1 MKKFYSLLLL
11 LFSVFAIAQSV
22 PTTSAPTPPV
32 RNESS
37 VVSVFSDAYTN
48 LAGTNFAPWWWQST
62 VVSDETAGG
71 NAVKKL
77 SNFNYIGVEFASP
90 VNASLMTKL
99 HIDVWTP
106 DCTAFDVFLINPGG
120 IEQKVTVNPT
130 ASGWN
135 SYDIDLSAFSAQG
148 IALNNIIQFKF
159 VSTPFGGTTVYYDN
173 VYFYTPAVLP
183 TITGFTVPA
192 QLVGAA
198 PFTLTAPTSNSTG
211 AFTYTSSNTAVAT
224 ISGTTV
230 TVVGAGTSIITANQA
245 AAGLYSAG
253 NATAILAVTYPA
265 PTTAPAV
272 PPARSADLVISLF
285 SNSYT
290 NVSGTDWYP
299 NWGQSTSVADI
310 AISGNTIKR
319 YNNLN
324 YQGVQFAS
332 PINASGMTNLHV
344 DIYTPNCT
352 AFKFFLINAGIGE
365 QAVTLTPTLAGWN
378 SYDINLAQYP
388 GVALNN
394 IGQFKLEGTP
404 FGSSVVYLDN
414 MYFWK
419 ESSALVDPTF
429 GAFSIPSKVVGDAPF
444 GINQPTSNSTGGFIY
459 SSSNPAVAN
468 VSGSTITIMGAG
480 TTVIKATQKTVDNL
494 FKSKSIS
501 TNFVVTSVSSVP
513 TTAAPTPPARN
524 ASDVVSMFSN
534 AYANV
539 AVDTWRTDWSS
550 AVLTNTQIAGN
561 DTKLY
566 ESLNFVGVEATG
578 ANSINASSMQKMHID
593 VWTPNMTTFRVK
605 LVDFGA
611 NNGYGGGDDSEHE
624 IVLNPTLS
632 GWNSFDIALSDFA
645 NLASKA
651 HLSQIIFSGIPVGAG
666 IVYVDNVYF
675 WKDATGVVLPTEP
688 MTAAPTPTVPA
699 ANVISLFSDAY
710 TNVAGTD
717 WFPNWGQSTVVSD
730 VSIAGNTTKL
740 YANLNYQGIQFANSV
755 NASGMN
761 FLHMDI
767 WTPNCTAFKVFLINA
782 GPVEQAVI
790 LTPTLSGWNSY
801 DINLSQYSNINLSS
815 IIQFKLE
822 GVPFGGSK
830 VYVDNIYFSTA
841 PYQATNYYVDADQ
854 DGFGSTTVVALHT
867 STAPAGYSTNN
878 LDCNDANPA
887 IYPSVYV
894 SSHPANAT
902 ACNAGNVSFTAG
914 ATLTGVGQ
922 TASYAWQY
930 QTPTG
935 TTWITVANSA
945 ATVTSNIFSGAT
957 TSTLTITNVAS
968 TYTGYKYRAVVS
980 LVGSTPTCGTKTS
993 NTAVL
998 TVPKSLAGTVS
1009 GAGAVCYGG
1018 TKTLTLT
1025 GYSGSIQWQSSTA
1038 LAGTYTDVAGATS
1051 ATYTTPSSTATK
1063 YYKAVVTSG
1072 NCASAT
1078 TAAAT
1083 VTVTAASK
1091 AGVIKG
1097 GNVRV
1102 CAGTNSTVLTLSG
1115 YVGTIKWQSSTDNV
1129 TYTDIAG
1136 AIVATYTATNISA
1149 NTYYRAV
1156 LTSGICSSATTDA
1169 VALMTSLPAY
1179 AGTAVGSTTV
1189 CTGTNSS
1196 ILKVNDAIGSIQW
1209 QSSPDEIVFTNIVG
1223 TASTLTVA
1231 NVSVATYY
1239 RALVSL
1245 TGCNAIPT
1253 NSVLI
1258 DVNAKSVAGTIAG
1271 AGAVCSGSSKIL
1283 TLSGNT
1289 GAIQWMSASTST
1301 GTYSP
1306 IAGATTSPYTTAN
1319 LSATTYYKAMVTSGV
1334 CPAATTTVAAAV
1346 TVNPTSV
1353 AGSIAGGG
1361 VSVCSGTNS
1370 TVLSL
1375 SGNTGTILWKKSTDQ
1390 VTWTSLGI
1398 STATYTAAN
1407 LTVPTYYK
1415 ATVTSGLCSPI
1426 DTQVVLIDVRAKSV
1440 AGTVSSAGAICAG
1453 NSRTLTSVS
1462 AVGAIQWQSSTDNVN
1477 YTSIPGA
1484 TASTYI
1490 ASPLANTYYRVSVV
1504 NNQCT
1509 AANSLGVLVT
1519 VNPAAAVGTVTAGP
1533 RTLLS
1538 GTTYTSTLTLSSNTG
1553 TIQWQR
1559 STTLTG
1565 TYTTIAGATG
1575 SSYVATHG
1583 TITYYYRARA
1593 TVGTCTA
1600 DSNVIT
1606 VTLASAT
1613 KNTADEYVRLTVSA
1627 YPNPFSG
1634 AFNVKTITNS
1644 EENFVIKA
1652 YDMTGKLVYNKEIA
1666 IDAIDNEVIGEQFRA
1681 GMYTIVVQQG
1691 EELKT
1696 IRVIKK

>member
-11 LFSVFAIAQSV
+11 LFSVLAIAQNA
-22 PTTSAPTPPV
+22 PTTAAPTPPV

-37 VVSVFSDAYTN
+37 VVSVFSDTYTD

-120 IEQKVTVNPT
+120 VEQKVTVNPT

-135 SYDIDLSAFSAQG
+135 SYDLDLSAFTAQG

-183 TITGFTVPA
+183 TISGFSVPA

-198 PFTLTAPTSNSTG
+198 PYTLTAPTSNSTG
-211 AFTYTSSNTAVAT
+211 AFTFTSSNSAVAT
-224 ISGTTV
+224 VSGNVLTI
-230 TVVGAGTSIITANQA
+230 VGAGSSIITANQA

-253 NATAILAVTYPA
+253 NATSVLTVSYPA
-265 PTTAPAV
+265 PTIAATV
-272 PPARSADLVISLF
+272 PPARSAENVISLY
-285 SNSYT
+285 SNSYS
-290 NVSGTDWYP
+290 NVAGTDWYP
-299 NWGQSTSVADI
+299 NWGQSTTVTDI
-310 AISGNTIKR
+310 AIAGNTAKR
-319 YNNLN
+319 YSNLN

-332 PINASGMTNLHV
+332 AINASGMTNLHV

-352 AFKFFLINAGIGE
+352 SFKLSLINPGIGE
-365 QAVTLTPTLAGWN
+365 QAVTLTPTLSGWN
-378 SYDINLAQYP
+378 SYDINLAQYNT
-388 GVALNN
+388 VALNN
-394 IGQFKLEGTP
+394 VGQLKLEGTP

-414 MYFWK
+414 LYFWK
-419 ESSALVDPTF
+419 ESAALVDPTF
-429 GAFSIPSKVVGDAPF
+429 GSFSIPAKVIGDVPF
-444 GINQPTSNSTGGFIY
+444 GITAPTSNSTGGFIY
-459 SSSNPAVAN
+459 SSSNSAVAT

-480 TTVIKATQKTVDNL
+480 TAVIKATQRTVDNL
-494 FKSKSIS
+494 FKSKSV
-501 TNFVVTSVSSVP
+501 TANLVVTSVSSVP
-513 TTAAPTPPARN
+513 TAAAPTPPARN
-524 ASDVVSMFSN
+524 ASDVISLFSN

-550 AVLTNTQIAGN
+550 ANLTDTQIAGN
-561 DTKLY
+561 ATKLY
-566 ESLNFVGVEATG
+566 DSLNFVGVETTG
-578 ANSINASSMQKMHID
+578 ANSFNATDMQKMHLD
-593 VWTPNMTTFRVK
+593 VWTPNTTTFRVK

-632 GWNSFDIALSDFA
+632 GWNSFDINMSDFA
-645 NLASKA
+645 NLASKV
-651 HLSQIIFSGIPVGAG
+651 HISQLIFSGIPVGAG
-666 IVYVDNVYF
+666 IVYIDNVYF
-675 WKDATGVVLPTEP
+675 WKDAAGVVLPTEP

-699 ANVISLFSDAY
+699 ANVISLYSDAY

-730 VSIAGNTTKL
+730 VAIAGNSTKL
-740 YANLNYQGIQFANSV
+740 YANLNYQGVQFANPVS
-755 NASGMN
+755 AAGMS

-767 WTPNCTAFKVFLINA
+767 WTPNCTAFKVYLINP
-782 GPVEQAVI
+782 GPVEQAVV

-801 DINLSQYSNINLSS
+801 DINLSQYTNINLSN
-815 IIQFKLE
+815 IIQFKLD

-830 VYVDNIYFSTA
+830 VYVDNIYFSNA
-841 PYQATNYYVDADQ
+841 PYQATNYFVDADH
-854 DGFGSTTVVALHT
+854 DGYGSTTVVALH
-867 STAPAGYSTNN
+867 SATAPLGYAINS
-878 LDCNDANPA
+878 LDCNDTNPA
-887 IYPSVYV
+887 IYPSVYINTP
-894 SSHPANAT
+894 PANIT
-902 ACNAGNVSFTAG
+902 ACNASTASFNVG
-914 ATLTGVGQ
+914 AALGFGQ

-935 TTWITVANSA
+935 TTWIPVANSA
-945 ATVTSNIFSGAT
+945 ATITSNIYSGAT
-957 TSTLTITNVAS
+957 SSTLTITNVAS
-968 TYTGYKYRAVVS
+968 TLSGYKYKAIVS
-980 LVGSTPTCGTKTS
+980 LVGSTPTCGAQTS
-993 NTAVL
+993 SSAVL

-1018 TKTLTLT
+1018 TKTLTLA

-1038 LAGTYTDVAGATS
+1038 LTGTYTDIAGATL

-1091 AGVIKG
+1091 AGSIKG
-1097 GNVRV
+1097 GNIRV

-1136 AIVATYTATNISA
+1136 AIAATYTATNISA

-1169 VALMTSLPAY
+1169 VALMTSLPAS
-1179 AGTAVGSTTV
+1179 AGTAAGATTV
-1189 CTGTNSS
+1189 CAGTNSTV
-1196 ILKVNDAIGSIQW
+1196 IRVNDAIGSIQW
-1209 QSSPDEIVFTNIVG
+1209 QSSADNITFANVVG
-1223 TASTLTVA
+1223 TASLLTVS
-1231 NVSVATYY
+1231 NVSAATYY

-1245 TGCNAIPT
+1245 TGCTAIPSNAI
-1253 NSVLI
+1253 LI
-1258 DVNAKSVAGTIAG
+1258 DVNAKSVAGTISG
-1271 AGAVCSGSSKIL
+1271 AGAVCSGSGRD
-1283 TLSGNT
+1283 LSLAGNT
-1289 GAIQWMSASTST
+1289 GSSIQWMSSPIST
-1301 GTYSP
+1301 GVYTA
-1306 IAGATTSPYTTAN
+1306 IAGATSATYTTAN
-1319 LSATTYYKAMVTSGV
+1319 TSTAYYKAMVTSGV
-1334 CPAATTTVAAAV
+1334 CASATTTVAATV

-1390 VTWTSLGI
+1390 VTWTSLGVA
-1398 STATYTAAN
+1398 TATYTAAN

-1415 ATVTSGLCSPI
+1415 ATVTSGLCSAI
-1426 DTQVVLIDVRAKSV
+1426 DTQAVLIDVRAKSV
-1440 AGTVSSAGAICAG
+1440 GGTVTSAGAICLGA
-1453 NSRTLTSVS
+1453 SRTLTSS
-1462 AVGAIQWQSSTDNVN
+1462 GAVGAIQWQSSADNIN
-1477 YTSIPGA
+1477 YTDVAGA
-1484 TASTYI
+1484 TATTYV
-1490 ASPLANTYYRVSVV
+1490 ASPAVNTYYRVSAV

-1519 VNPAAAVGTVTAGP
+1519 VNPAAAAGTVTAGP

-1538 GTTYTSTLTLSSNTG
+1538 GTTYTSTLTLGSYTG

-1559 STTLTG
+1559 ASSLTG
-1565 TYTTIAGATG
+1565 AYTALAGATAA
-1575 SSYVATHG
+1575 SYVATHG
-1583 TITYYYRARA
+1583 TVTYYYRAHV
-1593 TVGTCTA
+1593 TNGTCTA

-1606 VTLASAT
+1606 VTLNAAT
-1613 KNTADEYVRLTVSA
+1613 KNTSDGNYVGLVVSA
-1627 YPNPFSG
+1627 YPNPFNN

-1666 IDAIDNEVIGEQFRA
+1666 IDAIDNELIGEQFTA
-1681 GMYTIVVQQG
+1681 GIYTIVVQQG
-1691 EELKT
+1691 AEFETL
-1696 IRVIKK
+1696 RVIKK

>member
-1 MKKFYSLLLL
+1 MKKIYSLLLL
-11 LFSVFAIAQSV
+11 LLSITVFAQNV
-22 PTTSAPTPPV
+22 PTVSAPTPPV

-99 HIDVWTP
+99 HMDIWSEN
-106 DCTAFDVFLINPGG
+106 CTAFDVYLINPGG

-130 ASGWN
+130 TSGWN
-135 SYDIDLSAFSAQG
+135 SYDLDLSAFSAQG

-192 QLVGAA
+192 KLVGAA

-211 AFTYTSSNTAVAT
+211 AFTYTSSNPAVAT

-230 TVVGAGTSIITANQA
+230 TVIGAGTSIITANQA

-253 NATAILAVTYPA
+253 NATSILAVTYPA

-290 NVSGTDWYP
+290 NVSGTDWFP
-299 NWGQSTSVADI
+299 NWGQSTSVSDI
-310 AISGNTIKR
+310 AVAGNTIKR
-319 YNNLN
+319 YTNLN
-324 YQGVQFAS
+324 YQGVQFTS

-414 MYFWK
+414 IYFWK
-419 ESSALVDPTF
+419 ESSALVNPTF
-429 GAFSIPSKVVGDAPF
+429 GSFSIPSKVIGDAPF
-444 GINQPTSNSTGGFIY
+444 AITPPTSNSTGGFIY
-459 SSSNPAVAN
+459 SSSNPAVAS

-494 FKSKSIS
+494 FKSKSVT

-513 TTAAPTPPARN
+513 SAAAPTPPARN
-524 ASDVVSMFSN
+524 AADVVSMFSN

-550 AVLTNTQIAGN
+550 ATLTNTQIAGN

-578 ANSINASSMQKMHID
+578 ANSINATTMQKMHID
-593 VWTPNMTTFRVK
+593 IWTPNMTTFRVK

-624 IVLNPTLS
+624 LVLNPTLS
-632 GWNSFDIALSDFA
+632 GWNSFDINMSDFA
-645 NLASKA
+645 NLAGRA
-651 HLSQIIFSGIPVGAG
+651 HLSQVIFSGIPVGAG

-717 WFPNWGQSTVVSD
+717 WFPNWGQSTAVSD

-740 YANLNYQGIQFANSV
+740 FANLNYQGVQFANPVS
-755 NASGMN
+755 AAGMS

-767 WTPNCTAFKVFLINA
+767 WTPNCTAFKVFLINP
-782 GPVEQAVI
+782 GPVEQAVV
-790 LTPTLSGWNSY
+790 LTPSLSGWNSY
-801 DINLSQYSNINLSS
+801 DINLSQYTNINLSN

-830 VYVDNIYFSTA
+830 VYVDNIYFSNA
-841 PYQATNYYVDADQ
+841 PYQATNYYIDADH
-854 DGFGSTTVVALHT
+854 DGYGSTTVVALHT
-867 STAPAGYSTNN
+867 TTAPVGYSTNH

-894 SSHPANAT
+894 SSNPANAT
-902 ACNAGNVSFTAG
+902 ACNASSASFTAS

-935 TTWITVANSA
+935 TTWINVANSA
-945 ATVTSNIFSGAT
+945 ATITSNIYSGAT
-957 TSTLTITNVAS
+957 TSTLSITNVAS
-968 TYTGYKYRAVVS
+968 TLSGYKYRAVVS
-980 LVGSTPTCGTKTS
+980 IVGSTPTCGAQYS
-993 NTAVL
+993 ASAVL
-998 TVPKSLAGTVS
+998 SVPKSLAGTVS

-1018 TKTLTLT
+1018 TKTLTLA

-1038 LAGTYTDVAGATS
+1038 LTGTYTNIAGATLP
-1051 ATYTTPSSTATK
+1051 TYTTPSSTATK

-1083 VTVTAASK
+1083 VSVTAASK
-1091 AGVIKG
+1091 AGSIKG
-1097 GNVRV
+1097 GNIRV
-1102 CAGTNSTVLTLSG
+1102 CPGTNSTVLTLSG
-1115 YVGTIKWQSSTDNV
+1115 YVGTIKWQSSTDNI

-1136 AIVATYTATNISA
+1136 AITATYTASNLSA
-1149 NTYYRAV
+1149 NTYYRAI

-1179 AGTAVGSTTV
+1179 AGTIAGSTSV
-1189 CTGTNSS
+1189 CSGTNSTV
-1196 ILKVNDAIGSIQW
+1196 LKVNDAIGSIQW
-1209 QSSPDEIVFTNIVG
+1209 QSSADNVTFANVVG
-1223 TASTLTVA
+1223 TTSSLTV
-1231 NVSVATYY
+1231 S
-1239 RALVSL
+1239 
-1245 TGCNAIPT
+1245 
-1253 NSVLI
+1253 
-1258 DVNAKSVAGTIAG
+1258 
-1271 AGAVCSGSSKIL
+1271 
-1283 TLSGNT
+1283 
-1289 GAIQWMSASTST
+1289 
-1301 GTYSP
+1301 
-1306 IAGATTSPYTTAN
+1306 N
-1319 LSATTYYKAMVTSGV
+1319 LSVTTYYKVLVT
-1334 CPAATTTVAAAV
+1334 
-1346 TVNPTSV
+1346 
-1353 AGSIAGGG
+1353 
-1361 VSVCSGTNS
+1361 
-1370 TVLSL
+1370 L
-1375 SGNTGTILWKKSTDQ
+1375 SGCASIPSNS
-1390 VTWTSLGI
+1390 VS
-1398 STATYTAAN
+1398 
-1407 LTVPTYYK
+1407 
-1415 ATVTSGLCSPI
+1415 
-1426 DTQVVLIDVRAKSV
+1426 IDVRAKSV
-1440 AGTVSSAGAICAG
+1440 GGTVTSAGAICLGA
-1453 NSRTLTSVS
+1453 SRTLTSTG
-1462 AVGAIQWQSSTDNVN
+1462 AAGAIQWQSSADNIN
-1477 YTSIPGA
+1477 YTNVANA
-1484 TASTYI
+1484 TATTYV
-1490 ASPLANTYYRVSVV
+1490 ASPAVNTYYRVSAV

-1538 GTTYTSTLTLSSNTG
+1538 GTTYTTTLTLSSNTG
-1553 TIQWQR
+1553 AIQWQR

-1565 TYTTIAGATG
+1565 TYTAIAGATG
-1575 SSYVATHG
+1575 TSYVATHG
-1583 TITYYYRARA
+1583 TITYYYRARV
-1593 TVGTCTA
+1593 TLGSCTA

-1606 VTLASAT
+1606 VTLNAAT
-1613 KNTADEYVRLTVSA
+1613 KNTSDGNYVGLVVSA
-1627 YPNPFSG
+1627 YPNPFNN

-1652 YDMTGKLVYNKEIA
+1652 YDMTGKMVYNKEIA
-1666 IDAIDNEVIGEQFRA
+1666 IDAIDNELIGEQFRA

>member
-1 MKKFYSLLLL
+1 MKKIYSLLLL
-11 LFSVFAIAQSV
+11 LLSIAAFAQNV
-22 PTTSAPTPPV
+22 PSTSAPTPPA

-99 HIDVWTP
+99 HLDVWTEN
-106 DCTAFDVFLINPGG
+106 CTAFDVFLINPGG
-120 IEQKVTVNPT
+120 VEQKVTVNPT

-135 SYDIDLSAFSAQG
+135 SYDLDLSAFTAQG

-159 VSTPFGGTTVYYDN
+159 VSTPFGGTTVFYDN
-173 VYFYTPAVLP
+173 IYFYTPAVLP
-183 TITGFTVPA
+183 TIIGFSVPA
-192 QLVGAA
+192 KLVGAA
-198 PFTLTAPTSNSTG
+198 PFTLTTPTSNSTG
-211 AFTYTSSNTAVAT
+211 AFTYTSSNAAVAT

-230 TVVGAGTSIITANQA
+230 TVVGPGTSIITANQA

-253 NATAILAVTYPA
+253 NATSILAVTYPA

-272 PPARSADLVISLF
+272 PPARSADLVISLY

-290 NVSGTDWYP
+290 NVSGTDWFP
-299 NWGQSTSVADI
+299 NWGQSTSVGDI
-310 AISGNTIKR
+310 AVAGNTIKR

-414 MYFWK
+414 IYFWK

-429 GAFSIPSKVVGDAPF
+429 GAFSIPSKVIGDAPF
-444 GINQPTSNSTGGFIY
+444 GITQPSSNSTGGFIY
-459 SSSNPAVAN
+459 SSSNPAVAT

-480 TTVIKATQKTVDNL
+480 TTVIKATQKTVENL
-494 FKSKSIS
+494 FKSKSV
-501 TNFVVTSVSSVP
+501 TANFVVTSVSSVP

-578 ANSINASSMQKMHID
+578 ANSINASAMQKMHID

-611 NNGYGGGDDSEHE
+611 NNGYGGGDDTEHE
-624 IVLNPTLS
+624 LILNPTLS

-645 NLASKA
+645 NLGSRA
-651 HLSQIIFSGIPVGAG
+651 HLSQLIFSGIPVGAG

-699 ANVISLFSDAY
+699 ANVISLYSDAY

-740 YANLNYQGIQFANSV
+740 YANLNYQGVQFANAVS
-755 NASGMN
+755 ASGMN

-767 WTPNCTAFKVFLINA
+767 WTPNCTAFKVFLINP
-782 GPVEQAVI
+782 GPNEQAVT

-801 DINLSQYSNINLSS
+801 DINLAQYSNIDFSN

-830 VYVDNIYFSTA
+830 VYVDNIYFSNA
-841 PYQATNYYVDADQ
+841 PYQANNYYVDADQ

-867 STAPAGYSTNN
+867 ATPPPGYSTNN

-894 SSHPANAT
+894 SSHPANTT
-902 ACNAGNVSFTAG
+902 ACNASNATFTAG
-914 ATLTGVGQ
+914 ATLTGIGQ

-935 TTWITVANSA
+935 TTWINVANSA
-945 ATVTSNIFSGAT
+945 TTITSNIYSGAT

-968 TYTGYKYRAVVS
+968 TLSGYKYRAVVS
-980 LVGSTPTCGTKTS
+980 TLGTTPTCGTKTS
-993 NTAVL
+993 NAAVL

-1018 TKTLTLT
+1018 TKTLTLA
-1025 GYSGSIQWQSSTA
+1025 GYSGSIQWQSSTV
-1038 LAGTYTDVAGATS
+1038 LAGTYTDIAGATS
-1051 ATYTTPSSTATK
+1051 ASYTTPASTATK

-1115 YVGTIKWQSSTDNV
+1115 HVGTIKWQSSTDN
-1129 TYTDIAG
+1129 TNFTDIAG
-1136 AIVATYTATNISA
+1136 AIAATYTATNISA
-1149 NTYYRAV
+1149 NTYFRAI
-1156 LTSGICSSATTDA
+1156 LTSGICSSATTEA

-1189 CTGTNSS
+1189 CTGTNSNV
-1196 ILKVNDAIGSIQW
+1196 IKVNDAIGTIQW
-1209 QSSPDEIVFTNIVG
+1209 QSSADNVTFTNVVG
-1223 TASTLTVA
+1223 TASSLTVS
-1231 NVSVATYY
+1231 NLTVATYY
-1239 RALVSL
+1239 RAIISL
-1245 TGCNAIPT
+1245 SGCAASPS
-1253 NSVLI
+1253 NSVFMGV
-1258 DVNAKSVAGTIAG
+1258 DAKSVAGTIAG
-1271 AGAVCSGSSKIL
+1271 AGAICAGSGKDLTLAGYTGSS
-1283 TLSGNT
+1283 
-1289 GAIQWMSASTST
+1289 IQWMSSPIST
-1301 GTYSP
+1301 GVYTP
-1306 IAGATTSPYTTAN
+1306 IAGATSATYTTSNTSTA
-1319 LSATTYYKAMVTSGV
+1319 YYKAMVTSGV
-1334 CPAATTTVAAAV
+1334 CPAATTTVAATV

-1353 AGSIAGGG
+1353 AGTIAGGG

-1398 STATYTAAN
+1398 ATATYTAAN
-1407 LTVPTYYK
+1407 LAVPTYYK
-1415 ATVTSGLCSPI
+1415 ATVTSGLCSAT
-1426 DTQVVLIDVRAKSV
+1426 DTPAVLIDVRAKSV
-1440 AGTVSSAGAICAG
+1440 AGTVTSAGAICLGA
-1453 NSRTLTSVS
+1453 SRTLTSTG
-1462 AVGAIQWQSSTDNVN
+1462 AVGSIQWQSSADNITYTD
-1477 YTSIPGA
+1477 IAGA
-1484 TASTYI
+1484 TATTYVATPST
-1490 ASPLANTYYRVSVV
+1490 NTYYRVSVV

-1519 VNPAAAVGTVTAGP
+1519 VNAAAAVGTVTAGP
-1533 RTLLS
+1533 RTLVS

-1559 STTLTG
+1559 AASLTG
-1565 TYTTIAGATG
+1565 AYTALAGATG
-1575 SSYVATHG
+1575 STYVATHG
-1583 TITYYYRARA
+1583 TVTYYYRARV
-1593 TVGTCTA
+1593 TNGTCTA

-1606 VTLASAT
+1606 VTLNAAT
-1613 KNTADEYVRLTVSA
+1613 KNTADEYVSLDVSA
-1627 YPNPFSG
+1627 YPNPFNG

-1666 IDAIDNEVIGEQFRA
+1666 FDAIDNEVIGEQFRA

-1691 EELKT
+1691 AELKT

>member
-1 MKKFYSLLLL
+1 MKKIYSLLLL
-11 LFSVFAIAQSV
+11 LLSFAAFAQNV
-22 PTTSAPTPPV
+22 PSTSAPTPPV

-106 DCTAFDVFLINPGG
+106 DCTAFDLFLINPGF
-120 IEQKVTVNPT
+120 EQKVTVNPT

-135 SYDIDLSAFSAQG
+135 SYDIDLSAYTAQG

-183 TITGFTVPA
+183 TITGFAVPA
-192 QLVGAA
+192 KLVGAA
-198 PFTLTAPTSNSTG
+198 PFTLTPPTSNSTG
-211 AFTYTSSNTAVAT
+211 AFTYTSSNPAVAT

-230 TVVGAGTSIITANQA
+230 TVVGAGTSIITANQE
-245 AAGLYSAG
+245 AAGSYSAG
-253 NATAILAVTYPA
+253 NATAIFSVSYPA

-290 NVSGTDWYP
+290 NVSGTDWFP
-299 NWGQSTSVADI
+299 NWGQSTSVSDI
-310 AISGNTIKR
+310 AVAGNTIKR

-352 AFKFFLINAGIGE
+352 AFKLFLINAGIGE

-414 MYFWK
+414 IYFWK

-429 GAFSIPSKVVGDAPF
+429 GAFSIPSKVIGDAPF
-444 GINQPTSNSTGGFIY
+444 GITQPTSNSTGGFIY
-459 SSSNPAVAN
+459 SSSNPAVAT

-494 FKSKSIS
+494 FKSKSMT

-524 ASDVVSMFSN
+524 AADVVSMFSN

-550 AVLTNTQIAGN
+550 ATLTNTQIAGN

-578 ANSINASSMQKMHID
+578 ANSINATAMQKMHID

-611 NNGYGGGDDSEHE
+611 NNGYGGGDDTEHE
-624 IVLNPTLS
+624 LVLNPTLS

-645 NLASKA
+645 NLGSRA
-651 HLSQIIFSGIPVGAG
+651 HLSQVIFSGLPVGAG

-740 YANLNYQGIQFANSV
+740 YANLNYQGVQFANPVS
-755 NASGMN
+755 ASGMN
-761 FLHMDI
+761 YLHMDI
-767 WTPNCTAFKVFLINA
+767 WTPNCTAFKVFLINP
-782 GPVEQAVI
+782 GPNEQAVT

-801 DINLSQYSNINLSS
+801 DINLAQYSNIDFSN

-830 VYVDNIYFSTA
+830 VYVDNIYFSNA
-841 PYQATNYYVDADQ
+841 PYQATNYFVDADQ

-867 STAPAGYSTNN
+867 ATPPAGYSTNN

-894 SSHPANAT
+894 SSNPSNTT
-902 ACNAGNVSFTAG
+902 ACNASSASFTVG

-935 TTWITVANSA
+935 TTWINVSNSA
-945 ATVTSNIFSGAT
+945 ATITSNIYSGAT

-968 TYTGYKYRAVVS
+968 TLSGYKYRAVVS
-980 LVGSTPTCGTKTS
+980 TVGSTPTCGTKTS
-993 NTAVL
+993 AAAVL

-1009 GAGAVCYGG
+1009 GAGAVCFGG

-1038 LAGTYTDVAGATS
+1038 ITGTYTDIAGATS
-1051 ATYTTPSSTATK
+1051 ATYTTPASTATK

-1115 YVGTIKWQSSTDNV
+1115 HVGTIKWQSSTDN
-1129 TYTDIAG
+1129 TNFTDIAG
-1136 AIVATYTATNISA
+1136 AIAATYTATNISA
-1149 NTYYRAV
+1149 NTYYRAI
-1156 LTSGICSSATTDA
+1156 LTSGICSSATTEA

-1179 AGTAVGSTTV
+1179 AGTAVGATTV
-1189 CTGTNSS
+1189 CTGTNSNV
-1196 ILKVNDAIGSIQW
+1196 IKVNDAIGAIQW
-1209 QSSPDEIVFTNIVG
+1209 QSSADNVTFANVVG
-1223 TASTLTVA
+1223 TASSLTVS
-1231 NVSVATYY
+1231 NLTVATYY

-1245 TGCNAIPT
+1245 NGCTAVPS
-1253 NSVLI
+1253 NSVFMGV
-1258 DVNAKSVAGTIAG
+1258 DAKSVAGTISG
-1271 AGAVCSGSSKIL
+1271 AGAVCSGSAKTL
-1283 TLSGNT
+1283 TLAGNT
-1289 GAIQWMSASTST
+1289 GAVQWMSASTST

-1306 IAGATTSPYTTAN
+1306 IAGANATSYAASPI
-1319 LSATTYYKAMVTSGV
+1319 ATSYYKATVTNGV
-1334 CPAATTTVAAAV
+1334 CAAATTILSAAV

-1398 STATYTAAN
+1398 ATATYTAAN

-1415 ATVTSGLCSPI
+1415 ATVTSGLCSAV
-1426 DTQVVLIDVRAKSV
+1426 DTDPVFIDVRAKSV
-1440 AGTVSSAGAICAG
+1440 AGTVTSAGAVCLGA
-1453 NSRTLTSVS
+1453 SRTLTSTG
-1462 AVGAIQWQSSTDNVN
+1462 AVGNRQWQSSADNITYTD
-1477 YTSIPGA
+1477 IAGA
-1484 TASTYI
+1484 TAATYV
-1490 ASPLANTYYRVSVV
+1490 ASPTSNTYYRVSVV

-1533 RTLLS
+1533 RTLVS

-1559 STTLTG
+1559 AASLTG
-1565 TYTTIAGATG
+1565 AYTAIAGATA
-1575 SSYVATHG
+1575 STYVATHG
-1583 TITYYYRARA
+1583 TVTYYYRARV
-1593 TVGTCTA
+1593 TNGTCTA

-1606 VTLASAT
+1606 VTLNAAT
-1613 KNTADEYVRLTVSA
+1613 KNTTDDYVALDASA

-1666 IDAIDNEVIGEQFRA
+1666 FDAIDNEVIGEQFRA

-1691 EELKT
+1691 AELKT

>member
-1 MKKFYSLLLL
+1 MKKIYSLLLL
-11 LFSVFAIAQSV
+11 LLSITVFAQNV
-22 PTTSAPTPPV
+22 PTVSAPTPPV

-99 HIDVWTP
+99 HMDIWSEN
-106 DCTAFDVFLINPGG
+106 CTAFDVYLINPGG

-130 ASGWN
+130 TSGWN
-135 SYDIDLSAFSAQG
+135 SYDLDLSAFSAQG

-192 QLVGAA
+192 KLVGAA

-211 AFTYTSSNTAVAT
+211 AFTYTSSNPAVAT

-230 TVVGAGTSIITANQA
+230 TVIGAGTSIITANQA

-253 NATAILAVTYPA
+253 NATSILAVTYPA

-290 NVSGTDWYP
+290 NVSGTDWFP
-299 NWGQSTSVADI
+299 NWGQSTSVSDI
-310 AISGNTIKR
+310 AVAGNTIKR
-319 YNNLN
+319 YTNLN
-324 YQGVQFAS
+324 YQGVQFTS

-414 MYFWK
+414 IYFWK
-419 ESSALVDPTF
+419 ESSALVNPTF
-429 GAFSIPSKVVGDAPF
+429 GSFSIPSKVIGDAPF
-444 GINQPTSNSTGGFIY
+444 AITPPTSNSTGGFIY
-459 SSSNPAVAN
+459 SSSNPAVAS

-494 FKSKSIS
+494 FKSKSVT

-513 TTAAPTPPARN
+513 TAAAPTPPARN
-524 ASDVVSMFSN
+524 AADVVSMFSN

-550 AVLTNTQIAGN
+550 ATLTNTQIAGN

-578 ANSINASSMQKMHID
+578 ANSINATTMQKMHID
-593 VWTPNMTTFRVK
+593 IWTPNMTTFRVK

-624 IVLNPTLS
+624 LVLNPTLS
-632 GWNSFDIALSDFA
+632 GWNSFDINMSDFA
-645 NLASKA
+645 NLAGRA
-651 HLSQIIFSGIPVGAG
+651 HLSQVIFSGIPVGAG

-717 WFPNWGQSTVVSD
+717 WFPNWGQSTAVSD

-740 YANLNYQGIQFANSV
+740 FANLNYQGVQFANPVS
-755 NASGMN
+755 AAGMS

-767 WTPNCTAFKVFLINA
+767 WTPNCTAFKVFLINP
-782 GPVEQAVI
+782 GPVEQAVV
-790 LTPTLSGWNSY
+790 LTPSLSGWNSY
-801 DINLSQYSNINLSS
+801 DINLSQYTNINLSN

-830 VYVDNIYFSTA
+830 VYVDNIYFSNA
-841 PYQATNYYVDADQ
+841 PYQATNYYIDADH
-854 DGFGSTTVVALHT
+854 DGYGSTTVVALHT
-867 STAPAGYSTNN
+867 TTAPVGYSTNH

-894 SSHPANAT
+894 SSNPANAT
-902 ACNAGNVSFTAG
+902 ACNASSASFTAS

-935 TTWITVANSA
+935 TTWINVANSA
-945 ATVTSNIFSGAT
+945 ATITSNIYSGAT
-957 TSTLTITNVAS
+957 TSTLSITNVAS
-968 TYTGYKYRAVVS
+968 TLSGYKYRAVVS
-980 LVGSTPTCGTKTS
+980 IVGSTPTCGAQYS
-993 NTAVL
+993 ASAVL
-998 TVPKSLAGTVS
+998 SVPKSLAGTVS

-1018 TKTLTLT
+1018 TKTLTLA

-1038 LAGTYTDVAGATS
+1038 LTGTYTNIAGATLP
-1051 ATYTTPSSTATK
+1051 TYTTPSSTATK

-1083 VTVTAASK
+1083 VSVTAASK
-1091 AGVIKG
+1091 AGSIKG
-1097 GNVRV
+1097 GNIRV
-1102 CAGTNSTVLTLSG
+1102 CPGTNSTVLTLSG
-1115 YVGTIKWQSSTDNV
+1115 YVGTIKWQSSTDNI

-1136 AIVATYTATNISA
+1136 AITATYTASNLSA
-1149 NTYYRAV
+1149 NTYYRAI

-1179 AGTAVGSTTV
+1179 AGTIAGSTSV
-1189 CTGTNSS
+1189 CSGTNSTV
-1196 ILKVNDAIGSIQW
+1196 LKVNDAIGSIQW
-1209 QSSPDEIVFTNIVG
+1209 QSSADNVTFANVVG
-1223 TASTLTVA
+1223 TTSSLTV
-1231 NVSVATYY
+1231 S
-1239 RALVSL
+1239 
-1245 TGCNAIPT
+1245 
-1253 NSVLI
+1253 
-1258 DVNAKSVAGTIAG
+1258 
-1271 AGAVCSGSSKIL
+1271 
-1283 TLSGNT
+1283 
-1289 GAIQWMSASTST
+1289 
-1301 GTYSP
+1301 
-1306 IAGATTSPYTTAN
+1306 N
-1319 LSATTYYKAMVTSGV
+1319 LSVTTYYKVLVT
-1334 CPAATTTVAAAV
+1334 
-1346 TVNPTSV
+1346 
-1353 AGSIAGGG
+1353 
-1361 VSVCSGTNS
+1361 
-1370 TVLSL
+1370 L
-1375 SGNTGTILWKKSTDQ
+1375 SGCASIPSNS
-1390 VTWTSLGI
+1390 VS
-1398 STATYTAAN
+1398 
-1407 LTVPTYYK
+1407 
-1415 ATVTSGLCSPI
+1415 
-1426 DTQVVLIDVRAKSV
+1426 IDVRAKSV
-1440 AGTVSSAGAICAG
+1440 GGTVTSAGAICLGA
-1453 NSRTLTSVS
+1453 SRTLTSTG
-1462 AVGAIQWQSSTDNVN
+1462 AAGAIQWQSSADNIN
-1477 YTSIPGA
+1477 YTNVANA
-1484 TASTYI
+1484 TATTYV
-1490 ASPLANTYYRVSVV
+1490 ASPAVNTYYRVSAV

-1538 GTTYTSTLTLSSNTG
+1538 GTTYTTTLTLSSNTG
-1553 TIQWQR
+1553 AIQWQR

-1565 TYTTIAGATG
+1565 TYTAIAGATG
-1575 SSYVATHG
+1575 TSYVATHG
-1583 TITYYYRARA
+1583 TITYYYRARV
-1593 TVGTCTA
+1593 TLGSCTA

-1606 VTLASAT
+1606 VTLNAAT
-1613 KNTADEYVRLTVSA
+1613 KNTSDGNYVGLVVSA
-1627 YPNPFSG
+1627 YPNPFNN

-1652 YDMTGKLVYNKEIA
+1652 YDMTGKMVYNKEIA
-1666 IDAIDNEVIGEQFRA
+1666 IDAIDNELIGEQFRA

>member
-1 MKKFYSLLLL
+1 MKKIYSLLLL
-11 LFSVFAIAQSV
+11 LFSVLAIAQTV
-22 PTTSAPTPPV
+22 PTTAAPTPPT

-37 VVSVFSDAYTN
+37 VVSVFSDAYTD

-62 VVSDETAGG
+62 VVSDETVGG

-99 HIDVWTP
+99 HLDVWTP
-106 DCTAFDVFLINPGG
+106 DCTAFDVFLINPGF
-120 IEQKVTVNPT
+120 EQKVTVNPT

-135 SYDIDLSAFSAQG
+135 SYDLDLSAFTAQG

-183 TITGFTVPA
+183 TISGFSIPA

-198 PFTLTAPTSNSTG
+198 PYTIVAPTSNSTG
-211 AFTYTSSNTAVAT
+211 AFTYTSSNPAVAT
-224 ISGTTV
+224 ISGSTLTI
-230 TVVGAGTSIITANQA
+230 VGAGSSIITANQA

-253 NATAILAVTYPA
+253 NATSVLTVSYPA
-265 PTTAPAV
+265 PALAAPV
-272 PPARSADLVISLF
+272 PPARAESNIISLY
-285 SNSYT
+285 SNSYA
-290 NVSGTDWYP
+290 NVAGTDWYP
-299 NWGQSTSVADI
+299 NWGQSTTVADVAI
-310 AISGNTIKR
+310 AGNTAKR

-352 AFKFFLINAGIGE
+352 AFKLFLINAGIGE
-365 QAVTLTPTLAGWN
+365 QAVTLTPTLSGWN
-378 SYDINLAQYP
+378 SYDINLAQYNT
-388 GVALNN
+388 VALNN
-394 IGQFKLEGTP
+394 IGQLKLEGTP

-414 MYFWK
+414 LYFWK
-419 ESSALVDPTF
+419 ESAGLVDPTI
-429 GAFSIPSKVVGDAPF
+429 GAFSVPTKVIGDAPF
-444 GINQPTSNSTGGFIY
+444 SITQPSSNSTGGFIY
-459 SSSNPAVAN
+459 SSSNPAVAT

-494 FKSKSIS
+494 FKSKSV
-501 TNFVVTSVSSVP
+501 TANFVVTSVSSVP

-524 ASDVVSMFSN
+524 ASDVISMFSN

-539 AVDTWRTDWSS
+539 AVDTWRTGWSS
-550 AVLTNTQIAGN
+550 ANLTDTQVAGN

-566 ESLNFVGVEATG
+566 ENLNFVGVEATG
-578 ANSINASSMQKMHID
+578 ANSLNASAMQKMHLD

-651 HLSQIIFSGIPVGAG
+651 HISQVIFSGIPVGAG

-675 WKDATGVVLPTEP
+675 WKDAAGVILPTEP

-710 TNVAGTD
+710 TNVSGTD

-730 VSIAGNTTKL
+730 VAIAGNTTKL
-740 YANLNYQGIQFANSV
+740 YANLNYQGVQFANPV
-755 NASGMN
+755 NASGMS

-767 WTPNCTAFKVFLINA
+767 WTPNCTAFKVFLINP
-782 GPVEQAVI
+782 GPVEQAVT

-801 DINLSQYSNINLSS
+801 DINLSQYANINLSN

-830 VYVDNIYFSTA
+830 VYVDNIYFSNA
-841 PYQATNYYVDADQ
+841 PYQATNYFVDADH
-854 DGFGSTTVVALHT
+854 DGYGSTTVAALHT
-867 STAPAGYSTNN
+867 STAPYGYSTNS

-894 SSHPANAT
+894 STPPVNTT
-902 ACNAGNVSFTAG
+902 ACNASNASFSVG
-914 ATLTGVGQ
+914 ATLTGTGQ

-935 TTWITVANSA
+935 TTWIAVANSA
-945 ATVTSNIFSGAT
+945 ATITSNIYSGAT
-957 TSTLTITNVAS
+957 TSTLTISNVAS
-968 TYTGYKYRAVVS
+968 TLSGYKYRAVVS
-980 LVGSTPTCGTKTS
+980 LVGSTPTCGAQTS
-993 NTAVL
+993 AAAVL

-1009 GAGAVCYGG
+1009 GAGAVCYGN

-1025 GYSGSIQWQSSTA
+1025 GYSGTIQWQSSTA
-1038 LAGTYTDVAGATS
+1038 LAGTYSDIAGATS
-1051 ATYTTPSSTATK
+1051 ATYTTPASTTTK

-1072 NCASAT
+1072 NCPSAS
-1078 TAAAT
+1078 TAVAT

-1102 CAGTNSTVLTLSG
+1102 CAGTNSTILTLSG
-1115 YVGTIKWQSSTDNV
+1115 YVGTIKWQSSTDNAIF
-1129 TYTDIAG
+1129 TDIAG
-1136 AIVATYTATNISA
+1136 ATTATYTATNLSA
-1149 NTYYRAV
+1149 NTYFRAV

-1169 VALMTSLPAY
+1169 VAIMTSLPAY

-1196 ILKVNDAIGSIQW
+1196 VLKLNDAIGTIQW
-1209 QSSPDEIVFTNIVG
+1209 QSSTDDIAYVNVVG
-1223 TASTLTVA
+1223 TASSLTVA
-1231 NVSVATYY
+1231 NLTLATYY

-1245 TGCNAIPT
+1245 SGCAAIPS
-1253 NSVLI
+1253 NSVFI
-1258 DVNAKSVAGTIAG
+1258 DVNAKSVAGTISG
-1271 AGAVCSGSSKIL
+1271 AGAICNGSTKTL
-1283 TLSGNT
+1283 TLAGNT
-1289 GAIQWMSASTST
+1289 GAIQWTSATTST

-1306 IAGATTSPYTTAN
+1306 IAGATSASYTTGN
-1319 LSATTYYKAMVTSGV
+1319 LSATTYYKAMVTNGV
-1334 CPAATTTVAAAV
+1334 CPAATTIVGATV

-1370 TVLSL
+1370 TVLTL

-1398 STATYTAAN
+1398 ATATYTAAN

-1415 ATVTSGLCSPI
+1415 ATVTSGLCSAT
-1426 DTQVVLIDVRAKSV
+1426 DTPAVLIDVRAKSV
-1440 AGTVSSAGAICAG
+1440 GGTVTSAGAICLGA
-1453 NSRTLTSVS
+1453 SRTLTSS
-1462 AVGAIQWQSSTDNVN
+1462 GAVGTIQWQSSADNIT
-1477 YTSIPGA
+1477 YADIAGA
-1484 TASTYI
+1484 TATTYV
-1490 ASPLANTYYRVSVV
+1490 ASPTVNTYYRVSAI

-1533 RTLLS
+1533 RTLVS
-1538 GTTYTSTLTLSSNTG
+1538 GTTYTSTLTLSSYTG

-1559 STTLTG
+1559 ASSLTG
-1565 TYTTIAGATG
+1565 AYTAIAGATA
-1575 SSYVATHG
+1575 STYVATHG
-1583 TITYYYRARA
+1583 TVTYYYRARV
-1593 TVGTCTA
+1593 TNGTCTA

-1606 VTLASAT
+1606 VSLNAAT
-1613 KNTADEYVRLTVSA
+1613 KNTTDGNYVGLEVSA
-1627 YPNPFSG
+1627 YPNPFTH
-1634 AFNVKTITNS
+1634 AFQVKTLTNS
-1644 EENFVIKA
+1644 EDNFIIKA
-1652 YDMTGKLVYNKEIA
+1652 YDMTGKLVYNKEITVE
-1666 IDAIDNEVIGEQFRA
+1666 AIDNEVIGEQLRA
-1681 GMYTIVVQQG
+1681 GMYTLVIQQG
-1691 EELKT
+1691 DDLKT
-1696 IRVIKK
+1696 VRVIKN

>member
-1 MKKFYSLLLL
+1 MKKIYSLLLL
-11 LFSVFAIAQSV
+11 LFTVLAIAQTV

-37 VVSVFSDAYTN
+37 VVSVFSEAYTN
-48 LAGTNFAPWWWQST
+48 LADTNFAPWWWQST

-99 HIDVWTP
+99 HIDVWTA
-106 DCTAFDVFLINPGG
+106 DCTAFDLFLINPGF
-120 IEQKVTVNPT
+120 EQKVTVNPT

-135 SYDIDLSAFSAQG
+135 SYDIDLSAYTAQG

-183 TITGFTVPA
+183 TITGFTVPSK
-192 QLVGAA
+192 LVGAA

-211 AFTYTSSNTAVAT
+211 AFTYTSSNPAVAT

-230 TVVGAGTSIITANQA
+230 TVIGAGTSIITANQA

-253 NATAILAVTYPA
+253 NATSILAVTYPA

-290 NVSGTDWYP
+290 NVSGTDWFP
-299 NWGQSTSVADI
+299 NWGQSTSVSDI
-310 AISGNTIKR
+310 AVAGNTIKR
-319 YNNLN
+319 YTNLN
-324 YQGVQFAS
+324 YQGVQFTS

-352 AFKFFLINAGIGE
+352 AFKLFLINAGIDE
-365 QAVTLTPTLAGWN
+365 QSVTLTPTLAGWN
-378 SYDINLAQYP
+378 SYDINLAQFP
-388 GVALNN
+388 AVALNN

-414 MYFWK
+414 LYFWK
-419 ESSALVDPTF
+419 ESAALVDPTF
-429 GAFSIPSKVVGDAPF
+429 GPFTVPSKVIGDAPF
-444 GINQPTSNSTGGFIY
+444 SITPPTSNSTGGFIY
-459 SSSNPAVAN
+459 SSSNPAVAS

-494 FKSKSIS
+494 FKSKSVT

-513 TTAAPTPPARN
+513 SAAAPTPPARN
-524 ASDVVSMFSN
+524 AADVVSMFSN

-550 AVLTNTQIAGN
+550 ATLTNTQIAGN

-578 ANSINASSMQKMHID
+578 ANSINATTMQKMHID
-593 VWTPNMTTFRVK
+593 IWTPNMTTFRVK

-611 NNGYGGGDDSEHE
+611 NNGFGGGDDREHE
-624 IVLNPTLS
+624 ITLNPTLS
-632 GWNSFDIALSDFA
+632 GWNSFDISLSDFVG
-645 NLASKA
+645 LTTRA
-651 HLSQIIFSGIPVGAG
+651 HLSQVIFSGIPVGAG

-717 WFPNWGQSTVVSD
+717 WFPNWGQSTAVSD

-740 YANLNYQGIQFANSV
+740 FANLNYQGVQFANPVS
-755 NASGMN
+755 AAGMS

-767 WTPNCTAFKVFLINA
+767 WTPNCTAFKVFLINP
-782 GPVEQAVI
+782 GPVEQAVV
-790 LTPTLSGWNSY
+790 LTPSLSGWNSY
-801 DINLSQYSNINLSS
+801 DINLSQYTNINLSN

-830 VYVDNIYFSTA
+830 VYVDNIYFSNA
-841 PYQATNYYVDADQ
+841 PYQATNYYIDADH
-854 DGFGSTTVVALHT
+854 DGYGSTTVVALHT
-867 STAPAGYSTNN
+867 TTAPVGYSTNH

-894 SSHPANAT
+894 SSNPANAT
-902 ACNAGNVSFTAG
+902 ACNASSASFTAS

-935 TTWITVANSA
+935 TTWINVANSA
-945 ATVTSNIFSGAT
+945 ATITSNIYSGAT
-957 TSTLTITNVAS
+957 TSTLSITNVAS
-968 TYTGYKYRAVVS
+968 TLSGYKYRAVVS
-980 LVGSTPTCGTKTS
+980 IVGSTPTCGAQYS
-993 NTAVL
+993 ASAVL
-998 TVPKSLAGTVS
+998 SVPKSLAGTVT
-1009 GAGAVCYGG
+1009 GAAAVCFGG

-1025 GYSGSIQWQSSTA
+1025 GYSGSIQWQSSTV
-1038 LAGTYTDVAGATS
+1038 LAGTYTDIAGATS
-1051 ATYTTPSSTATK
+1051 ATYTTPASTATK
-1063 YYKAVVTSG
+1063 YYKAVLTSG

-1102 CAGTNSTVLTLSG
+1102 CAGTNSTILTLSG
-1115 YVGTIKWQSSTDNV
+1115 HVGTIKWQSSTDNA
-1129 TYTDIAG
+1129 TFTDIAG
-1136 AIVATYTATNISA
+1136 AIAATYTATNISS
-1149 NTYYRAV
+1149 NTYYRAI
-1156 LTSGICSSATTDA
+1156 LTSGICSSETTDA

-1179 AGTAVGSTTV
+1179 AGTAVGSATV
-1189 CTGTNSS
+1189 CTGTNSTV
-1196 ILKVNDAIGSIQW
+1196 LKVNDAIGTIQW
-1209 QSSPDEIVFTNIVG
+1209 QSSADEIVFSNVIG
-1223 TASTLTVA
+1223 TSSSLTVA
-1231 NVSVATYY
+1231 NLTVATYY

-1245 TGCNAIPT
+1245 SGCAAIPS
-1253 NSVLI
+1253 NSVMI
-1258 DVNAKSVAGTIAG
+1258 GVNAKSVAGTISG
-1271 AGAVCSGSSKIL
+1271 AGAICNGSAKTL
-1283 TLSGNT
+1283 TLAGNT
-1289 GAIQWMSASTST
+1289 GSIQWMSASTST
-1301 GTYSP
+1301 GIYSP

-1398 STATYTAAN
+1398 ATATYTAAN

-1415 ATVTSGLCSPI
+1415 ATVTSGLCSAV
-1426 DTQVVLIDVRAKSV
+1426 DTNPVFIDVRAKSV
-1440 AGTVSSAGAICAG
+1440 GGTVTSAGAVCLGA
-1453 NSRTLTSVS
+1453 SRTLTSTG
-1462 AVGAIQWQSSTDNVN
+1462 AAGAIQWQSSADNIN
-1477 YTSIPGA
+1477 YSNILGA
-1484 TASTYI
+1484 NATTYV
-1490 ASPLANTYYRVSVV
+1490 ASPSVNTYYRVSAV

-1509 AANSLGVLVT
+1509 AANSLGVLVI

-1538 GTTYTSTLTLSSNTG
+1538 GTTYTTTLTLSSNTG
-1553 TIQWQR
+1553 AIQWQR

-1565 TYTTIAGATG
+1565 TYTAIAGATG
-1575 SSYVATHG
+1575 TSYVATHG

-1606 VTLASAT
+1606 VTLTSAT

-1644 EENFVIKA
+1644 EENVVIKA

-1666 IDAIDNEVIGEQFRA
+1666 FNAIDNEVIGEQFRA
-1681 GMYTIVVQQG
+1681 GMYTVVVQQG